1 MAIFKRT
8 IVADDHAV
16 TRGGH
21 LTLKQ
26 SLLPNCLVT
35 ILFFLWGFAYGLLDV
50 LNSHFQ
56 ADLNITASKASGLSA
71 AYFGAYFLCPLTIS
85 GWILRHYGF
94 RITFMTGSSTTL
106 QNYPPDPPTHNET
119 STNYN
124 FPQCPG
130 LAVLA
135 VGCLLFW
142 PSGVKESFGGFCGSM
157 FVVGAGLSTLET
169 GADNFLS
176 ICGPPR
182 YSEIRL
188 NLAQGVQGVGSFVA
202 PLLASRVFFAD
213 TVDTKQG
220 LRNVQWVYLGVA
232 GFVALLIILFWI
244 VPMPEVTDADMAVQ
258 EREIAEGGHAVDGA
272 EGEAEG
278 PFSKQYNLFL
288 GVWSQ
293 FCYVGAQ
300 VAVANYFINFCQ
312 EADYSSATSSNL
324 LAVGQ
329 GCYAFMRFVGSGLM
343 TSKAFKPRYM
353 LATYL
358 ALCFIFGLAAVLT
371 HGKTSVA
378 MLILVLC
385 FESICFATIFTLALR
400 GLGRHTKRGGSMLV
414 AAISGGAAIPPMTGA
429 VATSTGNFHTAM
441 AIPTAFYVAAW
452 IFPVYVNVFNRESLD
467 AHRATDLNVDK
478 SVVDMQDKV
487 AEVERGHSA
496 ATTTEMGKG
505 EQVVRSERA

>member
-1 MAIFKRT
+1 M
-8 IVADDHAV
+8 V
-16 TRGGH
+16 
-21 LTLKQ
+21 L
-26 SLLPNCLVT
+26 T

-71 AYFGAYFLCPLTIS
+71 AYFGAYFLCPLTVS
-85 GWILRHYGF
+85 GWILRRYGF
-94 RITFMTGSSTTL
+94 RVTFMT
-106 QNYPPDPPTHNET
+106 
-119 STNYN
+119 
-124 FPQCPG
+124 G

-135 VGCLLFW
+135 IGCLLFW
-142 PSGVKESFGGFCGSM
+142 PSGVKASFGGFCGSM

-188 NLAQGVQGVGSFVA
+188 NLAQGVQGIGSFVA

-213 TVDTKQG
+213 TVDTAQG
-220 LRNVQWVYLGVA
+220 LKNVQWVYLGVA
-232 GFVALLIILFWI
+232 GFVVLLIVLFFL
-244 VPMPEVTDADMAVQ
+244 VPMPEVTDADMEVQ
-258 EREIAEGGHAVDGA
+258 EREIVEGG
-272 EGEAEG
+272 EG
-278 PFSKQYNLFL
+278 PFRKQYNLFL

-300 VAVANYFINFCQ
+300 VAVANYFINFCE
-312 EADYSSATSSNL
+312 EAGYSSATSSNL

-329 GCYAFMRFVGSGLM
+329 GCYAFMRFVGSGLL
-343 TSKAFKPRYM
+343 TQKAFKPRYM

-358 ALCFIFGLAAVLT
+358 GLCFVFALAAVKT
-371 HGKTSVA
+371 TGKTSVA

-429 VATSTGNFHTAM
+429 VATATGNFHTAM

-452 IFPVYVNVFNRESLD
+452 IFPVYINFFNKESLD
-467 AHRATDLNVDK
+467 AHRETDLNVEHSGMVDK
-478 SVVDMQDKV
+478 AV
-487 AEVERGHSA
+487 ELERGHGDKNTA
-496 ATTTEMGKG
+496 
-505 EQVVRSERA
+505 VERVENAS

>member
-26 SLLPNCLVT
+26 SLLPNSLVT

-94 RITFMTGSSTTL
+94 RITFMT
-106 QNYPPDPPTHNET
+106 
-119 STNYN
+119 
-124 FPQCPG
+124 G

-258 EREIAEGGHAVDGA
+258 EREIAEGGHAEHA
-272 EGEAEG
+272 EGEGEG
-278 PFSKQYNLFL
+278 PFRKQYNLFL

-312 EADYSSATSSNL
+312 EAGYSSATSSNL

-329 GCYAFMRFVGSGLM
+329 GCYAFMRFVGSGVM
-343 TSKAFKPRYM
+343 TSRAFKPRYM
-353 LATYL
+353 LAAYL

-452 IFPVYVNVFNRESLD
+452 IFPVYVNFFNKESLD
-467 AHRATDLNVDK
+467 AHRESDLNVDR
-478 SVVDMQDKV
+478 SAVDADKV
-487 AEVERGHSA
+487 AEVERGHSVS
-496 ATTTEMGKG
+496 EVGK
-505 EQVVRSERA
+505 A

>member
-1 MAIFKRT
+1 MWKRNIVVDDKAIT
-8 IVADDHAV
+8 VGA
-16 TRGGH
+16 G

-26 SLLPNCLVT
+26 SLFPCFLVT

-56 ADLNITASKASGLSA
+56 ADLNITASEASGLSA

-85 GWILRHYGF
+85 GWILRRFGF
-94 RITFMTGSSTTL
+94 RVTFMTG
-106 QNYPPDPPTHNET
+106 
-119 STNYN
+119 
-124 FPQCPG
+124 
-130 LAVLA
+130 LAVLT

-142 PSGVKESFGGFCGSM
+142 PSGVKASFGGFCGSM

-202 PLLASRVFFAD
+202 PLLASRVFFAKTID
-213 TVDTKQG
+213 TQQG
-220 LRNVQWVYLGVA
+220 LKNVQWVYLGVA
-232 GFVALLIILFWI
+232 CFVALLIVLFYI
-244 VPMPEVTDADMAVQ
+244 APMPEVTDADMHLQAQDISDEDV
-258 EREIAEGGHAVDGA
+258 
-272 EGEAEG
+272 G
-278 PFSKQYNLFL
+278 PFRKQYNLFL

-300 VAVANYFINFCQ
+300 VAVANYFINFCE
-312 EADYSSATSSNL
+312 EAGYSASTSSNL

-329 GCYAFMRFVGSGLM
+329 GLYAFNRFVASGLM
-343 TSKAFKPRYM
+343 TKQAFKPRYI
-353 LATYL
+353 LAIYL
-358 ALCFIFGLAAVLT
+358 GLCFVFGLCAVLT
-371 HGKTSVA
+371 RGATSVA

-385 FESICFATIFTLALR
+385 FESACFATIFTLALR

-429 VATSTGNFHTAM
+429 VATRTGNFHTAM
-441 AIPTAFYVAAW
+441 AIPTSFYVLAW
-452 IFPVYVNVFNRESLD
+452 VFPIYANLVSKKILD
-467 AHRATDLNVDK
+467 GHRKTDLNITATHTAHAK
-478 SVVDMQDKV
+478 EMQLENKPQESKGTAENVETV
-487 AEVERGHSA
+487 AV
-496 ATTTEMGKG
+496 
-505 EQVVRSERA
+505 